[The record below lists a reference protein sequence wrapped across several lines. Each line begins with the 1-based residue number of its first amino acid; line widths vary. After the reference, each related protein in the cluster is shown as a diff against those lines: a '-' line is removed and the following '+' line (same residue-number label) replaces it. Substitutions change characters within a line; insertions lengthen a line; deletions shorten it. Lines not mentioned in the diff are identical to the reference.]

1 MLLHV
6 EFNFRPSALDLISS
20 HARGG
25 STTEAAHQGWERF
38 ELFITL
44 SQSVSSFSPMFMAL
58 VASCV
63 QISSAERKLT
73 PWRGLRAENG
83 MTSRLSNSE

>member
-6 EFNFRPSALDLISS
+6 ESSFIPSALDLISS

-25 STTEAAHQGWERF
+25 STAEAVYQGWERF

-44 SQSVSSFSPMFMAL
+44 SQSVSSFSPMLML
-58 VASCV
+58 SVVSCV

-73 PWRGLRAENG
+73 QWRDLRAKNVL
-83 MTSRLSNSE
+83 TSKLTNSE